1 MTCDSVQFADIT
13 PFPARNAVACVESR
27 GGTNKWSRA
36 KGNKATDRELSPS
49 VRGPITDE
57 SKLVFSSWNVAFHC
71 KLFLDSPADSRGVGL
86 RSRRR
91 AAERTP
97 NWHLVQWKLE

>member
-1 MTCDSVQFADIT
+1 MTRDSVQFADIT

-27 GGTNKWSRA
+27 GSTNKWSRA

-57 SKLVFSSWNVAFHC
+57 SQLVFSSCNVAFRCQFGSNH
-71 KLFLDSPADSRGVGL
+71 
-86 RSRRR
+86 
-91 AAERTP
+91 
-97 NWHLVQWKLE
+97 HLMP